1 VKQNGSDLKVQ
12 SSRKTDKYWVPVVA
26 KTIDILDCFRS
37 DLEELTLEQVV
48 QRTNVP
54 HTTAYRILH
63 TLVCREYLLQS
74 RRTYRL
80 NRSRRRLKLGFAN
93 LSKHVSL
100 AVEVEQS
107 LRQAAG
113 NAGIQ
118 LLVWDNNR
126 SAEAAIKNAQ
136 AMVEE
141 KVDVAVEFQL
151 YEQSAP
157 VIADYFAR
165 AHIPL
170 ISVVNPHHGTF
181 YFGVNNYR
189 AGHSAGRQLAEYA
202 AERWHGKPDAVL
214 LLESPHAG
222 RTVQSRLIGVVQGI
236 EERLGHL
243 GDKCV
248 QHLDGGGEKC
258 TSRLAVEKFLER
270 CSAKRV
276 LLAAIND
283 ESAIG
288 AAEAVRECTTCDIA
302 IIGHGGSE
310 EMMRLV
316 ADPASPCI
324 GTVSFHA
331 ELYGPDLV
339 KFAIATIQGESATA
353 AKYISHEFLGKAAL
367 SRWNWEKESQ
377 KAGVAV
383 RTS

>member
-1 VKQNGSDLKVQ
+1 MKQNGSELNAQ

-63 TLVCREYLLQS
+63 TLVCREYLQQS

-100 AVEVEQS
+100 AVEIEKS
-107 LRQAAG
+107 LRQAAA

-118 LLVWDNNR
+118 LLVWDNDR
-126 SAEAAIKNAQ
+126 SAETAIKNAE

-151 YEQSAP
+151 FEQSAP
-157 VIADYFAR
+157 VIADSFAR

-170 ISVVNPHHGTF
+170 ISVVNPHHGTY

-189 AGHSAGRQLAEYA
+189 AGHSAGRHLADYA
-202 AERWHGKPDAVL
+202 AECWHGKPDAVL

-236 EERLGHL
+236 EERLGQL
-243 GDKCV
+243 GSKCV
-248 QHLDGGGEKC
+248 QHLDGGGEKW
-258 TSRLAVEKFLER
+258 SSKAAVEKFLAR
-270 CSAKRV
+270 CQAKRV
-276 LLAAIND
+276 LIAAIND

-288 AAEAVRECTTCDIA
+288 ADEAVRECKTCDAA
-302 IIGHGGSE
+302 IVGHGGSE

-316 ADPASPCI
+316 ANPESACI
-324 GTVSFHA
+324 GTVSFHP

-353 AKYISHEFLGKAAL
+353 AKYISHEFLGKTAL
-367 SRWNWEKESQ
+367 ARLNWEKGSE
-377 KAGVAV
+377 KAGLAL

>member
-1 VKQNGSDLKVQ
+1 MKQNGGDLKLQ
-12 SSRKTDKYWVPVVA
+12 SSRKADKYWVPVVA

-48 QRTNVP
+48 QRTGVP

-74 RRTYRL
+74 RRMYRL

-100 AVEVEQS
+100 AVEIEKS
-107 LRQAAG
+107 LRQAAA

-118 LLVWDNNR
+118 LVVWDNDR
-126 SAEAAIKNAQ
+126 SAETAIKNAQ
-136 AMVEE
+136 AMVDE

-170 ISVVNPHHGTF
+170 ISIVNPHHGTY

-189 AGHSAGRQLAEYA
+189 AGHSAGRHLAEYA
-202 AERWHGKPDAVL
+202 AERWHAKPDAVL

-243 GDKCV
+243 GERCV
-248 QHLDGGGEKC
+248 QHLDGGGDKAG
-258 TSRLAVEKFLER
+258 SKAAVEKYLER
-270 CSAKRV
+270 SSAKRV
-276 LLAAIND
+276 LVAAIND

-288 AAEAVRECTTCDIA
+288 AADAVRGCRTCDFA
-302 IIGHGGSE
+302 IVGHGGSE
-310 EMMRLV
+310 EMLRLV
-316 ADPASPCI
+316 ADTESPCI

-331 ELYGPDLV
+331 ELYGTDLV

-353 AKYISHEFLGKAAL
+353 VRYISHEFLGKAAL
-367 SRWNWEKESQ
+367 APLSSEKGSE
-377 KAGVAV
+377 KAGVGF
-383 RTS
+383 RTP

>member
-1 VKQNGSDLKVQ
+1 MKQNGSDLKVQ

-93 LSKHVSL
+93 LSRHVSL
-100 AVEVEQS
+100 AVEIETEPAAS
-107 LRQAAG
+107 GRRTREFNFWSGTTTARPKLRSRMRKP
-113 NAGIQ
+113 
-118 LLVWDNNR
+118 WWTRKWTWR
-126 SAEAAIKNAQ
+126 SSFSSI
-136 AMVEE
+136 
-141 KVDVAVEFQL
+141 
-151 YEQSAP
+151 EQSAP

-170 ISVVNPHHGTF
+170 ISVVNPHHGTY

-243 GDKCV
+243 GRQMRTASGRRRRKVCI
-248 QHLDGGGEKC
+248 E
-258 TSRLAVEKFLER
+258 SR
-270 CSAKRV
+270 
-276 LLAAIND
+276 
-283 ESAIG
+283 G
-288 AAEAVRECTTCDIA
+288 RE
-302 IIGHGGSE
+302 
-310 EMMRLV
+310 
-316 ADPASPCI
+316 
-324 GTVSFHA
+324 VSRALF
-331 ELYGPDLV
+331 
-339 KFAIATIQGESATA
+339 
-353 AKYISHEFLGKAAL
+353 GKAR
-367 SRWNWEKESQ
+367 SDSCDQ
-377 KAGVAV
+377 
-383 RTS
+383 